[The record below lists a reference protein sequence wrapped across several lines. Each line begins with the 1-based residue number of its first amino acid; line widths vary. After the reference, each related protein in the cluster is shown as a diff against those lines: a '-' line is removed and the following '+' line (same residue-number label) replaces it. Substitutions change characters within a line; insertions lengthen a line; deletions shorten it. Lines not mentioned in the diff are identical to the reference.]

1 MTQIDDRVKIAKRA
15 AEEIENGQVVNLGV
29 GIPTLI
35 PDYLGNKE
43 VYLQSE
49 NGLLGIGP
57 SPDKESEDMDLISA
71 SKEPITMIEG
81 ASIFDSAASFGMIR
95 GGHVDVAVL
104 GTLQIDET
112 GKIAN
117 WSVPNT
123 GILGVGG
130 AMDLLSGA
138 NKIIVVTT
146 HCTRD
151 GSPKLLKELTYPSSG
166 DRQIDMVITEHAV
179 FTFEDGTMKLIEIL
193 SELTVE
199 KLKEITEAD
208 FVVDETMI

>member
-1 MTQIDDRVKIAKRA
+1 MTEFDLRVRIAKRA
-15 AEEIENGQVVNLGV
+15 AEEIKSGQIVNLGV

-35 PDYLGNKE
+35 PNYLGDKK

-57 SPDKESEDMDLISA
+57 TPEEGSHDMDLISA
-71 SKEPITMIEG
+71 SKEPITMTKG
-81 ASIFDSAASFGMIR
+81 ASLFDSSSSFGMIR
-95 GGHVDVAVL
+95 GGHIDIAVL
-104 GTLQIDET
+104 GTLQVAET
-112 GKIAN
+112 GEIAN

-146 HCTRD
+146 HCAKD
-151 GSPKLLKELTYPSSG
+151 KSPKLLKELTYPSSG
-166 DRQIDMVITEHAV
+166 DRKVDMVITEHAV
-179 FTFEDGTMKLIEIL
+179 FTFKDGKMKLIEIL
-193 SELTVE
+193 SDLSIEELR
-199 KLKEITEAD
+199 KITDAR
-208 FVVDETMI
+208 FTM